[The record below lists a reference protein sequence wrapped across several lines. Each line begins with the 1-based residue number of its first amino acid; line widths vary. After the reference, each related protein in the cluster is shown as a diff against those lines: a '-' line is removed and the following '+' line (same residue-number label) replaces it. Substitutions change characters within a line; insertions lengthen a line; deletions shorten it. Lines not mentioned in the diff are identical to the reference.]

1 MDLTTLLLLGGGLVI
16 IIIIIGLVITSR
28 SERGL
33 VEERLGKYLEE
44 EEKPEKKGK
53 QATTAVTGWVSK
65 QVEKTTWGERIARD
79 LARADIKLKP
89 GEFLFIY
96 AGVVVGLAGLAYL
109 LGGRNIVS
117 ALIGMV
123 FGFILPRIYINRQK
137 NRRLTRFND
146 QLADMLNLM
155 VNGLRAG
162 YSTLQALEAVS
173 KELPP
178 PISEEFRRVVQEVQ
192 LGISLERALDNL
204 LRRIPS
210 EDLDFVVTAI
220 NVQREVGGN
229 LAEILDV
236 ISYTIRERV
245 RLKGEIRVLTTQV
258 SYSSRILSLLPVGV
272 LLVLWFINQQYV
284 MEFFRPENRTCGLI
298 ALGVAGVMI
307 VIGYVTMQRIANI
320 EV

>member
-1 MDLTTLLLLGGGLVI
+1 MDLTTLLIIGGGIVILVVI
-16 IIIIIGLVITSR
+16 VGLIITSR

-44 EEKPEKKGK
+44 EQREEKGK
-53 QATTAVTGWVSK
+53 AATATVTTWVSK
-65 QVEKTTWGERIARD
+65 QVEKTTWGERIARN

-89 GEFLFIY
+89 GEFLLLY
-96 AGVVVGLAGLAYL
+96 AAIVVGLAGVAYL
-109 LGGRNIVS
+109 LGGKHIVS
-117 ALIGMV
+117 ALIGAV
-123 FGFILPRIYINRQK
+123 FGFILPNVYVNRQK
-137 NRRLTRFND
+137 NRRLVRFND

-173 KELPP
+173 KEMPP
-178 PISEEFRRVVQEVQ
+178 PISDEFRRVVQEVQ

-210 EDLDFVVTAI
+210 DDLDFVVTAI

-258 SYSSRILSLLPVGV
+258 SYSSRILALLPIGV
-272 LLVLWFINQQYV
+272 LLVLWFINRQYV
-284 MEFFRPENRTCGLI
+284 MEFFTPENRTCGLI
-298 ALGVAGVMI
+298 ALGIAGGMLMGGYFVM
-307 VIGYVTMQRIANI
+307 QKIANI

>member
-1 MDLTTLLLLGGGLVI
+1 MDLTTLLILGGGLVI
-16 IIIIIGLVITSR
+16 LVVIVGLVITSR

-44 EEKPEKKGK
+44 EREEEKGK
-53 QATTAVTGWVSK
+53 PATAAVTGWVSK
-65 QVEKTTWGERIARD
+65 QVEKTTWGERIARN

-96 AGVVVGLAGLAYL
+96 AGVVLGLSAFAYL
-109 LGGRNIVS
+109 LGGRHVVS
-117 ALIGMV
+117 ALIGAV
-123 FGFILPRIYINRQK
+123 FGFMLPNIYVNRQK
-137 NRRLTRFND
+137 SRRLTRFND

-258 SYSSRILSLLPVGV
+258 SYSSRLLSLLPIGV
-272 LLVLWFINQQYV
+272 LLVLWFINRQYI
-284 MEFFRPENRTCGLI
+284 MEFFKPENRTCGLI

-307 VIGYVTMQRIANI
+307 VIGYITMQRIANI

>member
-1 MDLTTLLLLGGGLVI
+1 MDLTTLLILGGGLLILILIV
-16 IIIIIGLVITSR
+16 GLIITSR

-44 EEKPEKKGK
+44 EEEEKKGK
-53 QATTAVTGWVSK
+53 RQTEGVTGWVSK
-65 QVEKTTWGERIARD
+65 QVEKTTWGERIARN

-89 GEFLFIY
+89 GEFLLIY
-96 AGVVVGLAGLAYL
+96 AVVIVGLAGLAYL

-117 ALIGMV
+117 ALIGVV
-123 FGFILPRIYINRQK
+123 FGFLLPRIYINRQK
-137 NRRLTRFND
+137 NRRLARFND

-284 MEFFRPENRTCGLI
+284 MEFFKPENRTCGLI
-298 ALGVAGVMI
+298 ALGVAAVMI

>member
-1 MDLTTLLLLGGGLVI
+1 MDLTTILIIGGGIVILLVI
-16 IIIIIGLVITSR
+16 VGLIITSR

-44 EEKPEKKGK
+44 EKEEEKGK
-53 QATTAVTGWVSK
+53 AATAAVTSWVSR
-65 QVEKTTWGERIARD
+65 QVEKTTWGERIARN

-96 AGVVVGLAGLAYL
+96 AAVVVGLAAVAYL
-109 LGGRNIVS
+109 LGGRHIVS
-117 ALIGMV
+117 AIIGAF
-123 FGFILPRIYINRQK
+123 FGFLLPNIYVNRQK
-137 NRRLTRFND
+137 NRRLVRFND

-173 KELPP
+173 KEMPP

-210 EDLDFVVTAI
+210 DDLDFVVTAI

-258 SYSSRILSLLPVGV
+258 SYSSRILALLPIGV
-272 LLVLWFINQQYV
+272 LLVLWFINREYI
-284 MEFFRPENRTCGLI
+284 MEFFVPENRTCGLI
-298 ALGVAGVMI
+298 ALGIAGAML
-307 VIGYVTMQRIANI
+307 IGGYFAMQKIANI